1 MKESSDTEISG
12 TDHTIHVFAPQVVR
26 TVVVVLHRQ
35 WLKTKGRGS
44 QTVGNRSWTS
54 PGLQVLREALML
66 LHWLLLKD
74 SSFSEHCLEVLHM
87 YDQVIPAI
95 RDTLRLVPDLSES
108 EGGFVSLHSIIVID
122 ADVILIS
129 LNICF
134 STFKGVVYPKISSFC
149 HHVLTLKQF

>member
-1 MKESSDTEISG
+1 MNHPASVLMRFDAIKNTVYTVYLCLQKHNGKRSLFL
-12 TDHTIHVFAPQVVR
+12 HFPPQVVR

-54 PGLQVLREALML
+54 PGLQVLREAVML

-74 SSFSEHCLEVLHM
+74 LSFSEHCLDVLHM

-95 RDTLRLVPDLSES
+95 RDTFRLVPDLSES
-108 EGGFVSLHSIIVID
+108 EGGFRVSTID
-122 ADVILIS
+122 YS
-129 LNICF
+129 N
-134 STFKGVVYPKISSFC
+134 
-149 HHVLTLKQF
+149 

>member
-1 MKESSDTEISG
+1 MKENIDTEISG
-12 TDHTIHVFAPQVVR
+12 TDHTMHFFAPQVVR

-95 RDTLRLVPDLSES
+95 RDTFRLVPDLSES
-108 EGGFVSLHSIIVID
+108 EGRFVFLHSIIVID
-122 ADVILIS
+122 ASVILIS
-129 LNICF
+129 LNICY
-134 STFKGVVYPKISSFC
+134 STFNILYIIYLS
-149 HHVLTLKQF
+149 